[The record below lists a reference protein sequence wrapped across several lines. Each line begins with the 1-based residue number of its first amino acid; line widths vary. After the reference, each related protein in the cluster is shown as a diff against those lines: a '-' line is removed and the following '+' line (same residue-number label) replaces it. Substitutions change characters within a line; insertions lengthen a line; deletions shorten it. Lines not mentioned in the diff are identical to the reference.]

1 MVSSEELS
9 NLYYNPTFPGG
20 FRGRDTFYRE
30 AKVTFPNLKR
40 KQASKFLQKQDP
52 YTLHKQIRR
61 PKTYRRV
68 YTKRINY
75 LWQADLLDF
84 RNIKN
89 QNDGYSYICCVIDTF
104 SKKLWTFP
112 LKTKSGSALVKALSK
127 HFLLLRPEKL
137 QVDEGTEFYNK
148 KFKKML
154 DAYGIHLY
162 STHSVKK
169 ASIVERVQRTLRN
182 RLGKIWTKNK
192 NKRWIDVLP
201 KITSSYNNSY
211 HRSIKMKP
219 IDVEQKDT
227 QTILSRLYK
236 KPKKH
241 KKRRIKKRGIKVGDL
256 VRITQFRKT
265 FKKESEVGWTE
276 EIFIVKQVRKT
287 NPVTYT
293 LQDLL
298 GEDILGGF
306 YWEEVQKI
314 G

>member
-1 MVSSEELS
+1 
-9 NLYYNPTFPGG
+9 
-20 FRGRDTFYRE
+20 
-30 AKVTFPNLKR
+30 
-40 KQASKFLQKQDP
+40 
-52 YTLHKQIRR
+52 
-61 PKTYRRV
+61 
-68 YTKRINY
+68 
-75 LWQADLLDF
+75 
-84 RNIKN
+84 
-89 QNDGYSYICCVIDTF
+89 
-104 SKKLWTFP
+104 
-112 LKTKSGSALVKALSK
+112 
-127 HFLLLRPEKL
+127 
-137 QVDEGTEFYNK
+137 
-148 KFKKML
+148 
-154 DAYGIHLY
+154 
-162 STHSVKK
+162 
-169 ASIVERVQRTLRN
+169 
-182 RLGKIWTKNK
+182 
-192 NKRWIDVLP
+192 
-201 KITSSYNNSY
+201 
-211 HRSIKMKP
+211 MKP

-256 VRITQFRKT
+256 VRITKFRKT